1 VEWIAACFAA
11 AVAEKE
17 RANHSSM
24 TMNSFPVSEPARW
37 PLLLVIVAAL
47 GAGCTSTSTNPRKPG
62 SYTAARHMTTG
73 SNIPQPE
80 SIDNA
85 NSTMGAD
92 QMQNLGNNQDQ
103 NSMRAASGGGR

>member
-1 VEWIAACFAA
+1 VWRIAACFAA
-11 AVAEKE
+11 AVEEKKQT
-17 RANHSSM
+17 NQSSM
-24 TMNSFPVSEPARW
+24 SMNFLPISEPAGW
-37 PLLLVIVAAL
+37 PLILLIVAIL

-92 QMQNLGNNQDQ
+92 QMQNSGNNQNQ
-103 NSMRAASGGGR
+103 NSMRAASGGGH

>member
-1 VEWIAACFAA
+1 
-11 AVAEKE
+11 
-17 RANHSSM
+17 M
-24 TMNSFPVSEPARW
+24 TINSLLISKPAGW
-37 PLLLVIVAAL
+37 LLILLIVAIL
-47 GAGCTSTSTNPRKPG
+47 AGCTSTSTNPRKPG

-92 QMQNLGNNQDQ
+92 QMQNSGNNQNQ
-103 NSMRAASGGGR
+103 NSMRAASGGGH